1 MEVHQPHDDL
11 GLLGAA
17 FGDQPAGRLGQHLPG
32 EEEEGERGHG
42 DDLHDLPGGHQ
53 PANQREEDLAQGP
66 GDADDA
72 DDEAPLADVGDLAD
86 DVHRGLKQ
94 GQHPEGRGNLDR
106 NIIFSWDQASVLHS
120 HWSRSNGAGLSF
132 VESFSVLLRQQSY
145 AIKNQRGASK
155 KTQRFFIA

>member
-1 MEVHQPHDDL
+1 MEVHQPHDDR

-32 EEEEGERGHG
+32 EEEECERGHR
-42 DDLHDLPGGHQ
+42 DDLQDLPGGDQ

-72 DDEAPLADVGDLAD
+72 DDEAPLADVGDLAE

-94 GQHPEGRGNLDR
+94 GQHPEGRGHLNR
-106 NIIFSWDQASVLHS
+106 NITWLGPGQCSPLSLVEVQSDSALIGRELQSVATPVILCHKEPA
-120 HWSRSNGAGLSF
+120 R
-132 VESFSVLLRQQSY
+132 
-145 AIKNQRGASK
+145 
-155 KTQRFFIA
+155 